1 MGFIRVNELE
11 TFQQLWNVITGLG
24 VDDDIGDIDFTQGQ
38 LGVDDHAHGIFVS
51 RRFLG
56 RVWLKVESVLIF
68 RGLWRWA
75 EPTRP

>member
-1 MGFIRVNELE
+1 MMGFIRVNELE

-56 RVWLKVESVLIF
+56 RV
-68 RGLWRWA
+68 
-75 EPTRP
+75 